1 MKANLLWKILLKYSF
16 DFAVHGDEILCEFC
30 LQTFETAAA
39 RNFHILDHFQQEICM
54 KCDQKLIRIGDSLYV
69 LHSTITCVD
78 TKIKQELEFSDD
90 DGIAGAFHEESEIL
104 ELDKEDE
111 SFENKTADF
120 LIVEEIKAD
129 DIEAIGVG
137 NLSEREI
144 EPAKSVRKPKLSKP
158 VKHETETK
166 RNRGR
171 PRKCRE
177 NTEKSNETGSN
188 PTVKDETDD
197 DFKEDIETLTVTKS
211 KRGRPKRKETF
222 FKCEYKGCDKIVQ
235 NRSRIAHLRTHQKQ
249 RFECDICHT
258 SLASKVGLRAH
269 FDVHYPRR
277 EFKCHI
283 CPAEYKSLSSLNQH
297 VRYIHENEPK
307 QFICT
312 ICGSAQRKRHLLLE
326 HMNRH
331 NGVKPYTCPYD
342 GCEMR
347 FFSKARRSEHSRT
360 HTGEKPFCCSI
371 DGCDTRFAYA
381 IDFKRHRFKAHGI
394 FAKKHNC
401 TICTE
406 VFPEN
411 RLLKKHMET
420 HHKQIG

>member
-1 MKANLLWKILLKYSF
+1 MKHFIEIYTL
-16 DFAVHGDEILCEFC
+16 DFAVHGDKILCEFC

-39 RNFHILDHFQQEICM
+39 RNFHILDHFQQEICI
-54 KCDQKLIRIGDSLYV
+54 KCDQKLLQIGDSCYV
-69 LHSTITCVD
+69 LHTPITCVD
-78 TKIKQELEFSDD
+78 TKIKHELEFSDD
-90 DGIAGAFHEESEIL
+90 DGTAGVFHEESENL
-104 ELDKEDE
+104 EFDKEDE
-111 SFENKTADF
+111 TLENKSEDL
-120 LIVEEIKAD
+120 LIEEEIKVD
-129 DIEAIGVG
+129 VIEAISVG
-137 NLSEREI
+137 NLSI
-144 EPAKSVRKPKLSKP
+144 QQKEPAKSVKKPKLSKP
-158 VKHETETK
+158 AKHEIETK
-166 RNRGR
+166 RKRGR
-171 PRKCRE
+171 PPKCRE
-177 NTEKSNETGSN
+177 IAEKSNETGSN
-188 PTVKDETDD
+188 PTFKDDSDD
-197 DFKEDIETLTVTKS
+197 DSKDDIEAFSTTVTKP

-222 FKCEYKGCDKIVQ
+222 SKCEFKGCDKIVK
-235 NRSRIAHLRTHQKQ
+235 NRSRLAHLRTHQKE

-258 SLASKVGLRAH
+258 SLASKTGLRAH

-297 VRYIHENEPK
+297 VRYVHENEPK

-360 HTGEKPFCCSI
+360 HTGEKPFSCTL

-381 IDFKRHRFKAHGI
+381 IDFKRHRFKAHNI

-401 TICTE
+401 TICTKI
-406 VFPEN
+406 FPEN
-411 RLLKKHMET
+411 RLLRKHMET
-420 HHKQIG
+420 HHKQI